1 MQEAERRSK
10 RLAKALK
17 RLGSMPAIASET
29 LAWNGYRHYELYFG
43 VSGIGAVLPH
53 RQSAPLRRAVRYIV
67 NHAED
72 KVVSSTSASRPLVEK
87 LAAEWKPV
95 RHYVAMTDRAHMPAI
110 IFPALLCYE
119 ELLDAETPD
128 MDWPE
133 FDEGT
138 ASSLCYTSGTTGNP
152 KGVLY
157 SHRSTV
163 LHAFSCCMANNTAI
177 AMWDSVCPVVP
188 MFHVNAWGIPYS
200 AAMAG
205 RSWCFPAPNLD
216 GASLY
221 DLFQAERVTIG
232 LGVPTVWLALLK
244 YLDEGN
250 KRFDVLKRVVVGGSA
265 LAPAMIRAFEDKHGV
280 RAIQGWGMTEM
291 TRWARSARSRPNS
304 RACRGR
310 HRKRSRA
317 KQGRSLYGVEMK
329 LVDADGEAQPHDG
342 QSPWRAP
349 GARALDHR
357 RLFPGRGGDAGGL
370 RRGGLVSAPATSA
383 PSMPTAIC
391 RSSTAART

>member
-1 MQEAERRSK
+1 MRGLMMDRPLLIQHLIEYAGQCHADTEIVSRTTEGPIHRYTYAEAERRSK
-10 RLAKALK
+10 QLAKALK
-17 RLGSMPAIASET
+17 RLGVAAGDRVGT

-43 VSGIGAVLPH
+43 VSGIGAVCHTINPRLFAD
-53 RQSAPLRRAVRYIV
+53 QLRYIV

-72 KVVSSTSASRPLVEK
+72 KVVFFDLSFAPLVAK

-95 RHYVAMTDRAHMPAI
+95 RHYVAMTDRAHMPDI
-110 IFPALLCYE
+110 NVPGLLCYE
-119 ELLDAETPD
+119 ELLASETPD

-133 FDEGT
+133 FEEST

-163 LHAFSCCMANNTAI
+163 LHAFSCCMANNTSI

-200 AAMAG
+200 AAMGGAKLV
-205 RSWCFPAPNLD
+205 FPGPNLD

-221 DLFQAERVTIG
+221 DLFQAEQVTIG

-250 KRFDVLKRVVVGGSA
+250 KRFEFLKRVVVGGSA
-265 LAPAMIRAFEDKHGV
+265 LPAAMIRTFEETHGV

-291 TRWARSARSRPNS
+291 SPVGTICSLKAKFAKLPREAQEEIQ
-304 RACRGR
+304 
-310 HRKRSRA
+310 A
-317 KQGRSLYGVEMK
+317 KQGRALYGVEMK
-329 LVDADGEAQPHDG
+329 LVDADGDRK
-342 QSPWRAP
+342 S
-349 GARALDHR
+349 
-357 RLFPGRGGDAGGL
+357 
-370 RRGGLVSAPATSA
+370 VV
-383 PSMPTAIC
+383 
-391 RSSTAART
+391 